1 MRREPSPS
9 SPTQVASLVADLEP
23 ILDETA
29 SSESNSSVRAVER
42 ALQLIEVFARSRGP
56 LSITDLARTLELAPS
71 TVHRLVQTLM
81 ALGYVVQYA
90 ESKRYGVGRGI
101 AEVTRT
107 MVLKY
112 EFTRHAQPFLERL
125 VEQTGETASLSAL
138 YGPSAIYLNQA
149 ESRNVMRVSNGVG
162 SLVPLHCTAIGKV
175 FLADFAP
182 RTLRDTL
189 KHTGLEAMTAHS
201 ITSRKLL
208 DKELES
214 VKRQGYAMDDEEF
227 AIGARCIATPLRGSS
242 GTVIAAISL
251 SAPSS
256 RLPLERVPEF
266 AALLRETADEF
277 ARQLRRP

>member
-1 MRREPSPS
+1 MRREPSRS
-9 SPTQVASLVADLEP
+9 SPALPNLEP
-23 ILDETA
+23 ILEE
-29 SSESNSSVRAVER
+29 SSSGEGNSSVRAVER

-56 LSITDLARTLELAPS
+56 LSISDLVKTLELAPS

-125 VEQTGETASLSAL
+125 VEETGETASLSAL

-149 ESRNVMRVSNGVG
+149 ESKNVMRVSNGVG
-162 SLVPLHCTAIGKV
+162 SLVPLHCTAAGKI

-189 KHTGLEAMTAHS
+189 QHTGLSALTERS

-208 DKELES
+208 DKELER
-214 VKRQGYAMDDEEF
+214 VRKQGYAVDDEEF
-227 AIGARCIATPLRGSS
+227 ALGARCIATALRGSS
-242 GTVIAAISL
+242 GVVIAAISL
-251 SAPSS
+251 SAPAS
-256 RLPLERVPEF
+256 RLTSDLVPKF
-266 AALLRETADEF
+266 AALVRDTADEF
-277 ARQLRRP
+277 SRQLRRP